1 MSNSYT
7 TFPDS
12 VQRFDL
18 KTDVSSSVYSDWK
31 KFNTNISNGEFAN
44 ASSLLSSNP
53 ELQKCIIDN
62 IYINKLSKTVEEIQS
77 FFLDEVQKYI
87 HETVIHK
94 GDWSSKTKYV
104 KYNFVTYPVN
114 GVVQTF
120 ECLRDDTPIGT
131 IPTNT
136 TYWVIRT
143 IRGTDGD
150 KGESGTGLSPRG
162 RWSANTQYYLHD
174 VVAYNNVLW
183 AANRD
188 NAGYV
193 PYDGS
198 AVWYSVLSLNIVL
211 GELKIHNNE
220 IDAIFDG
227 TATEID
233 DQTGND
239 NSSYEGIS
247 PAEIDDV
254 LSK

>member
-1 MSNSYT
+1 MANSYT
-7 TFPDS
+7 TFPES
-12 VQRFDL
+12 VQTFEI
-18 KTDVSSSVYSDWK
+18 KTDVSSSVYPTWK
-31 KFNTNISNGEFAN
+31 QFNTHITNGEFAK
-44 ASSLLSSNP
+44 AASLLQTNS
-53 ELQKCIIDN
+53 ELQKCLIDSMYVN
-62 IYINKLSKTVEEIQS
+62 RLSKTVEEVQTL
-77 FFLDEVQKYI
+77 FLNDVQTYI

-94 GDWSSKTKYV
+94 GDWNAVTKYT
-104 KYNFVTYPVN
+104 KYNFVTYPIN

-120 ECLRDDTPIGT
+120 ECLKDETPIGT
-131 IPTNT
+131 LPTNT

-162 RWSANTQYYLHD
+162 RWSVNTNYYKDDL
-174 VVAYNNVLW
+174 VAHNNVLW

-188 NAGYV
+188 NSGFV

-220 IDAIFDG
+220 IDAIMDG

-233 DQTGND
+233 DETGND
-239 NSSYEGIS
+239 NSSYDSIS
-247 PAEIDDV
+247 PDEIDDV
-254 LSK
+254 LSN